1 MSEYISLKKKQK
13 KKKEIKGEEDV
24 RIFFLFSHTKI
35 NQVFIIVYCL

>member
-1 MSEYISLKKKQK
+1 MSEYISLKKQR

-35 NQVFIIVYCL
+35 N